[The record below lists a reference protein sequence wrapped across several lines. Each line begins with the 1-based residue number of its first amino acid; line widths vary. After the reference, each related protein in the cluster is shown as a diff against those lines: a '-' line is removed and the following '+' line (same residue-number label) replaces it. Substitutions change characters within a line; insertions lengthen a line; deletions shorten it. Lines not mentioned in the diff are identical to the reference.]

1 MHVYLPVQAVQSL
14 GSSCHLPGSFQSPL
28 VASLLGHRYVDAVRA
43 AIVAG
48 GDQASR
54 SMVVGALMG
63 AEEGAAGVPA
73 DWQSKVHKL
82 AELKI
87 LIEELLKM
95 RFEVIDV

>member
-1 MHVYLPVQAVQSL
+1 MLFDVQSVQLL

-28 VASLLGHRYVDAVRA
+28 VASLLGSRYVDAVRA

-63 AEEGAAGVPA
+63 AVEGAKGVPN
-73 DWQSKVHKL
+73 DWQSKVNKID
-82 AELKI
+82 ELKI
-87 LIEELLKM
+87 LIDELLKL
-95 RFEVIDV
+95 RFEVIDS